1 MGIVT
6 RKHSCTSVADKE
18 ARRNIRLLSAGSDR
32 LKSSQFGIVENECGK
47 YVPVVMV
54 AKQVTTSLEA
64 PDASNK
70 NSKWIYQKPKV

>member
-1 MGIVT
+1 M
-6 RKHSCTSVADKE
+6 
-18 ARRNIRLLSAGSDR
+18 
-32 LKSSQFGIVENECGK
+32 ENECGK